1 MHAAAH
7 PDLVQ
12 TNPRMAR
19 NVVLTSIT
27 LRQLVAAL
35 QALEELLG
43 LTPLYLDTL
52 PRHLCRP
59 SALSGR
65 QQALLAPALRRR
77 MVRVVIR
84 KVALLRPWVVEQEVL
99 SLEVLRDD
107 RDVALGCEDKHLQW

>member
-1 MHAAAH
+1 
-7 PDLVQ
+7 
-12 TNPRMAR
+12 MAR

-27 LRQLVAAL
+27 LRQLVATL

-65 QQALLAPALRRR
+65 QQALLAPALYGYGCMECLSMYYDKQNDMMTRDVDALRRR
-77 MVRVVIR
+77 
-84 KVALLRPWVVEQEVL
+84 
-99 SLEVLRDD
+99 
-107 RDVALGCEDKHLQW
+107 